1 MAKDPT
7 EQTNRRRIEP
17 IANSDQP
24 DDYELRLSLA
34 ISAKRIAD
42 KLDEIEKTLNSIYM
56 DMPSG

>member
-1 MAKDPT
+1 MSDKHT
-7 EQTNRRRIEP
+7 VETNQQRMEP
-17 IANSDQP
+17 VDA
-24 DDYELRLSLA
+24 DDRDSTAAVISLA